1 MAATSAYPKF
11 DEPSF
16 VSIEVTCDAAATKV
30 EVGFNPRKVEVIAEE
45 TGYMAICVK
54 GAAKALKLAAT
65 GSAVDSPITFNGD
78 NTVTLG
84 VEAALNVSGKKT
96 LLLCYK

>member
-1 MAATSAYPKF
+1 MYEKSDIEF
-11 DEPSF
+11 DEPSL
-16 VSIEVTCDAAATKV
+16 VTKLVDADGTAKVV
-30 EVGFNPRKVEVIAEE
+30 EVGFNPRKVEVVALE

-65 GSAVDSPITFNGD
+65 GSAIDPLITFNGD

-84 VEAALNVSGKKT
+84 TDAALNVNGKQT
-96 LLLCYK
+96 VLLCYK